1 MKKSKLK
8 AYVRQLQVMLDDR
21 SARNKGLRNKWY
33 LALMRESHHREA
45 HHAAQKGI
53 RRLHA
58 KVASYERFLR
68 DNQIWRNYQQ
78 QQATEARVAR
88 AKQKDAWLA
97 EHPEDRPAAP

>member
-8 AYVRQLQVMLDDR
+8 AQLREWQD
-21 SARNKGLRNKWY
+21 
-33 LALMRESHHREA
+33 LALTIGRDKLTIDEKRLEALARVSYHREA

-88 AKQKDAWLA
+88 AKQKAAWLA